1 MTEPPLPE
9 HVQWQLAAAEHYVRR
24 LATMAGDELDKRYET
39 ATTAFDQEWPQIRTA
54 HEWAAANRFD
64 DGRLAYAFFLLGT
77 ELRRRRLSAAQLD
90 FGAGPALRYA
100 KTQGVVAHVD
110 LLLALSQNAQYAV
123 RLVRAEAYARA
134 ALRLLRRCTYREV
147 NTEARKAQVMAL
159 CALSGVLNDQG
170 RIDEAIDAC
179 HEALSTA
186 ERIPFRAGQNVAR
199 GNLALALTRA
209 GRHEEALENL
219 ARAIRLALLLGDRIS
234 EQRWTAGA
242 ADVLRK
248 LGRLEEALAAT
259 ERSAELAEQV
269 GDRRASGR
277 LHSTAGAIA
286 LSVGHQDRAAE
297 HQRKAYETALDTG
310 DLIGKADA
318 LTLRSALDGAAGP
331 GSPTDEYAA
340 AAATILDST
349 GRPHDAEVLRSE
361 AAERA
366 RTARNKERHHT
377 TLNAVTSAERA
388 ARRGNFTRAFTT
400 LDNLITRLSAPDDS
414 EFLAVALAARA
425 FVLELADRPAEAAT
439 GYAEAL
445 EAHSGHLKKAPCL
458 LGQARN
464 AMKAGDVVTALIA
477 YHRAV
482 DCFRGDEEQ
491 REDLGTAL
499 LSLGEIAVHMH
510 SFGAARAVCE
520 EAAELFTAI
529 ASPRKETALADLA
542 ALSVRQA
549 EAESVM
555 PKPPG
560 TLSLAEVRA
569 ALEEIGPAIERT
581 PRARVRARMT
591 DGNVLEGEPLT
602 VLSAEVSLLTLEVGS
617 HEAAVPL
624 EWLTELTIVQPDRTS
639 T

>member
-179 HEALSTA
+179 HEALSKA

-242 ADVLRK
+242 AEALRK
-248 LGRLEEALAAT
+248 LGRLEEALAAA
-259 ERSAELAEQV
+259 ESSAELAEKV

-277 LHSTAGAIA
+277 AHITAGAIA
-286 LSVGHQDRAAE
+286 LSVGHQERAAE

-318 LTLRSALDGAAGP
+318 LTLRSALDGTAGT
-331 GSPTDEYAA
+331 GSSTDEFAD

-349 GRPHDAEVLRSE
+349 GRPHDADILRRE
-361 AAERA
+361 AAARA
-366 RTARNKERHHT
+366 RTARTRELLYLFT
-377 TLNAVTSAERA
+377 NAVNSAERA
-388 ARRGNFTRAFTT
+388 AGRGDVTRALTT
-400 LDNLITRLSAPDDS
+400 LDNLITTLRAPDDS
-414 EFLAVALAARA
+414 LVLAAALAARA
-425 FVLELADRPAEAAT
+425 FALERADRPAEAAT

-445 EAHSGHLKKAPCL
+445 DAHPGHPMKGSYL

-464 AMKAGDVVTALIA
+464 ATAAGDLLTALIA
-477 YHRAV
+477 YHEAV
-482 DCFRGDEEQ
+482 DCFRGDEGQ
-491 REDLGTAL
+491 REELGTAL
-499 LSLGEIAVHMH
+499 AALGEIAIGMR
-510 SFGAARAVCE
+510 SFSAARAVYE
-520 EAAELFTAI
+520 EAAGHFTAI
-529 ASPRKETALADLA
+529 DSPQKEVAFAGLTALKVREAQAD
-542 ALSVRQA
+542 SVT
-549 EAESVM
+549 

-560 TLSLAEVRA
+560 TLSVAEVRA
-569 ALEEIGPAIERT
+569 RLEEIGPAMQRT
-581 PRARVRARMT
+581 PGTRVRVRMT
-591 DGNVLEGEPLT
+591 DGRGFEGEPLT
-602 VLSAEVSLLTLEVGS
+602 VLSAEVSLLTVEAGS
-617 HEAAVPL
+617 HEVAVPL
-624 EWLTELTIVQPDRTS
+624 EWLTELTIVQPDSPS